1 MIISVSCDNEEHSP
15 LAAQDF
21 INISMRRKIIGKIVF
36 PALKASEFIYRSYK
50 VMPRAQNSH
59 SYVNAAFLLQTNE
72 LEIKSARLCFGG
84 INSEQ
89 THMEKV
95 EKFLIGK
102 CLYNNDILQEAIKI
116 LNNELQ
122 PDAVLPNASPEY
134 RKSLAIALFYK
145 FVLNTA
151 PSGAIQSSY
160 ESGASLLKRD
170 ISSGKQEFERID
182 SKSPLNKRIPKI
194 EADIQCS
201 GEAQYINDLPK
212 QVNELYAAFVLGTE
226 VNAKILNFD
235 PSHALSIPGVVQFFS
250 AKDIPGLNNFMPL
263 CFGFNYKVE
272 EVLCSEKLLYHGQ
285 PVGIIVADTF
295 ELAYQAAELVKI
307 DYENSGKNVT

>member
-1 MIISVSCDNEEHSP
+1 MSCENEENSP
-15 LAAQDF
+15 LAAEDF
-21 INISMRRKIIGKIVF
+21 INISMRRKIIGKIIF

-50 VMPRAQNSH
+50 VLPRAQNAH
-59 SYVNAAFLLQTNE
+59 SYVNAAFLIQSNGA
-72 LEIKSARLCFGG
+72 EIKSARVCFGG
-84 INSEQ
+84 INPEQ
-89 THMEKV
+89 THIEKL

-102 CLYNNDILQEAIKI
+102 SLYNNDILQEALEI
-116 LNNELQ
+116 LNTELQ

-151 PSGAIQSSY
+151 PSGTIQTSY

-182 SKSPLNKRIPKI
+182 SKGPLNKRIPKV

-201 GEAQYINDLPK
+201 GEALYINDLPK

-226 VNAKILNFD
+226 VNAKILDFD
-235 PSHALSIPGVVQFFS
+235 PSEALKIPGVVQFFS

-295 ELAYQAAELVKI
+295 DLAYRAADLVKVNYETSGEII
-307 DYENSGKNVT
+307 D

>member
-1 MIISVSCDNEEHSP
+1 MSCENEENSP
-15 LAAQDF
+15 LAAEDF
-21 INISMRRKIIGKIVF
+21 INISMRRKIIGKIIF

-59 SYVNAAFLLQTNE
+59 SYVNAAFLIQSNGA
-72 LEIKSARLCFGG
+72 EINSARVCFGG
-84 INSEQ
+84 INPEQ
-89 THMEKV
+89 THIEKL

-102 CLYNNDILQEAIKI
+102 SLYNNDVLQEALEI
-116 LNNELQ
+116 LNTELQ

-151 PSGAIQSSY
+151 PSGTIQTSY

-182 SKSPLNKRIPKI
+182 SKGPLNKRIPKV

-201 GEAQYINDLPK
+201 GEALYINDLPK

-226 VNAKILNFD
+226 VNAKILDFD
-235 PSHALSIPGVVQFFS
+235 PSEALKIPGVVQFFS

-295 ELAYQAAELVKI
+295 ELAYRAADLVKVNYETSGEII
-307 DYENSGKNVT
+307 D

>member
-1 MIISVSCDNEEHSP
+1 MSCENEEHSP

-59 SYVNAAFLLQTNE
+59 SYVNAAFLIQTNGPA
-72 LEIKSARLCFGG
+72 IKSARVCFGG
-84 INSEQ
+84 INPEQ
-89 THMEKV
+89 THIEKL

-102 CLYNNDILQEAIKI
+102 SLYNNDILQEALKI
-116 LNNELQ
+116 LNTELQ
-122 PDAVLPNASPEY
+122 PDDVLPNTSPEY

-151 PSGAIQSSY
+151 PSGTIQSSY
-160 ESGASLLKRD
+160 ESGANLLKRD
-170 ISSGKQEFERID
+170 ISSGKQDFERID
-182 SKSPLNKRIPKI
+182 SKSPLNKRIPKV
-194 EADIQCS
+194 EADMQCS
-201 GEAQYINDLPK
+201 GEALYINDLPK

-226 VNAKILNFD
+226 VNAKILDFD
-235 PSHALSIPGVVQFFS
+235 PNEALKIPGVVRFFS

-285 PVGIIVADTF
+285 PVGVIVADTF
-295 ELAYQAAELVKI
+295 ELAYRAADLVKVN
-307 DYENSGKNVT
+307 YEKSGKFLHQNN